1 MRIAVLEDE
10 PAQMSFLVDLLEHR
24 LLIVDE
30 PVSCVPFDN
39 GEALRVA
46 LRTDSFDLLVLDWN
60 VPDLDGLELLAWL
73 RKQKESTVPVVML
86 SSRTSEQDAVRALD
100 LGADDYVRKPVRP
113 QELAARIRRVLTPK
127 RIRAP
132 VSRERFGTWMFDRA
146 SSSVQIDAV
155 GSEPTQRVALSASEF
170 HMALTLFRNLG
181 RSVSRT
187 HLLEGV
193 GREAEAPS
201 RALDS
206 QIYRLRTKLGL
217 QASRGL
223 RLQTVYGQGY
233 RLAETNT
240 KEVTLG

>member
-10 PAQMSFLVDLLEHR
+10 PDQMSLLVDMLEYR
-24 LLIVDE
+24 LIIVEE
-30 PVSCVPFDN
+30 PVICVPFEN
-39 GEALRVA
+39 GEALRLA

-60 VPDLDGLELLAWL
+60 VPGLDGLELLTWL
-73 RKQKESTVPVVML
+73 RRQKESNVPVVML
-86 SSRTSEQDAVRALD
+86 SSRSSEEDAVRALD

-127 RIRAP
+127 RIRALG
-132 VSRERFGTWMFDRA
+132 SRECFGTWTFDHA
-146 SSSVQIDAV
+146 SSSVEIGAGGGQ
-155 GSEPTQRVALSASEF
+155 SMQRVALSASEF
-170 HMALTLFRNLG
+170 HMALTLFRNIG
-181 RSVSRT
+181 RPVSRV

-193 GREAEAPS
+193 GREADAPS

-233 RLAETNT
+233 RLAEVSTE
-240 KEVTLG
+240 EVALG